1 MIRIVFVLIFFNIY
15 SIRSHISKGLP
26 VINTL
31 FQANKMASKKGI
43 IITAIIL
50 AAITAASFLFWIIPQ
65 ENPSTLV
72 VSDYENYLDG
82 VKKIH
87 QVLRET
93 IETEFQNLLD
103 GKTSPDDYI
112 AITEVTS
119 SQVTGQISEFVTS
132 KPPKEWQD
140 SYIDYMEALKKFNS
154 YIVETKVAANML
166 KDGQIDTETM
176 QKIESLKS
184 EVQELINKSDKSR
197 P

>member
-1 MIRIVFVLIFFNIY
+1 
-15 SIRSHISKGLP
+15 
-26 VINTL
+26 
-31 FQANKMASKKGI
+31 MASKKGI
-43 IITAIIL
+43 AVTVIIL
-50 AAITAASFLFWIIPQ
+50 VAITAASFLFWVIPQ

-87 QVLRET
+87 EVLQES
-93 IETEFQNLLD
+93 IETEFQNLLNE
-103 GKTSPDDYI
+103 KISPDEYI

-119 SQVTGQISEFVTS
+119 TQITAQISEFITS
-132 KPPKEWQD
+132 KPPEEWQD
-140 SYIDYMEALKKFNS
+140 SYISYMEALKKFNA

-166 KDGQIDTETM
+166 KEGQIDTEII

-184 EVQELINKSDKSR
+184 ELQELINKSNELR